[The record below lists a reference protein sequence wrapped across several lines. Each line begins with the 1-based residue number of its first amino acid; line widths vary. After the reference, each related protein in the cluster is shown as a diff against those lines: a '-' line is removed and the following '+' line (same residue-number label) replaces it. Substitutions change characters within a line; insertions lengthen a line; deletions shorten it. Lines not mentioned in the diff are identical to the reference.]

1 LIKWLARRARARYVD
16 FNEKGKLRDPFE
28 EFNENDALEDCKK
41 VIEFMKKL
49 IGD

>member
-1 LIKWLARRARARYVD
+1 LLGELGHTTWISIKR
-16 FNEKGKLRDPFE
+16 KLRVPFE

-41 VIEFMKKL
+41 VIGFMKKL